1 MAGREFDIIS
11 KYFKPLSQGDNAA
24 LGLLDDAAVMD
35 VPEGQ
40 QLVVT
45 TDAVVGGVHFLE
57 SLSAQDIAHKVV
69 GVNLSDL
76 AAMGAE
82 PKAVFLAA
90 QFPPGLGEDWIAD
103 FAEGLKDALAPS
115 QTLLLG
121 GDTVTTFGPM
131 AFTIT
136 ALGHVA
142 KGRALTRGG
151 AEVGDLVFATG
162 TFGDA
167 ALGLAL
173 WQGKLMGLSREH
185 EEFLTDRYAR
195 PQPRW
200 DLGMELSK
208 RGLVTACVDVS
219 DGLVADMGHVC
230 QASNVRAVLEYE
242 QVQVSPALEE
252 ALELQPQYSVDVLSG
267 GDDYE
272 LVFCAKPPLL
282 ADIEELAG
290 IVGVEVNVIG
300 RIESANDQQAP
311 LVEVLDAHGEP
322 VDVGD
327 GGYRHL

>member
-11 KYFKPLSQGDNAA
+11 KYFRPLTGGAGEA
-24 LGLLDDAAVMD
+24 LGLMDDAAVLD

-57 SLSAQDIAHKVV
+57 TLKPQDIAHKVV

-76 AAMGAE
+76 AAMGAQ
-82 PKAVFLAA
+82 PKSVFLAA
-90 QFPPGLGEDWIAD
+90 QFSPTLDDTWLAA

-115 QTLLLG
+115 GAVLLG

-142 KGRALTRGG
+142 QGQALTRSG

-162 TFGDA
+162 SFGDA

-173 WQGKLMGLSREH
+173 WQGKVMGLSREH
-185 EEFLTDRYAR
+185 EDYLTDRYAR

-200 DLGMELSK
+200 DLGRELAK
-208 RGLVTACVDVS
+208 RGLATACVDVS
-219 DGLVADMGHVC
+219 DGLVADVGHVC

-242 QVQVSPALEE
+242 QIQLSSALEA
-252 ALELQPQYSVDVLSG
+252 ALDLQPAFSVDVLSG

-272 LVFCAKPPLL
+272 LVFCAKPSALT
-282 ADIEELAG
+282 DIEELAA
-290 IVGVEVNVIG
+290 IIGVDVNVIG
-300 RIESANDQQAP
+300 RMESLEAHTP
-311 LVEVLDAHGEP
+311 LVEVLDAHGQAL
-322 VDVGD
+322 DVGD